1 MTLLDEYK
9 QKVFETLKTT
19 YNGKIDDEWL
29 KNYVNDIVERKTAGK
44 KLVAHCRNLY
54 KYEWQQ

>member
-29 KNYVNDIVERKTAGK
+29 KNYVNDIVER
-44 KLVAHCRNLY
+44 
-54 KYEWQQ
+54 